1 MRLLIVSATVHE
13 IQPLLQHFEFQQQK
27 NIFSFQ
33 KNHQQIDVLIAGIG
47 SAIFTFH
54 VMEYLQHHRPDAAIQ
69 AGFAGVKEN
78 FIELG
83 NTFEIVADCFADNG
97 AFENDNYKTLFDLN
111 LMNENEFPFSKAML
125 ANDSKFPIPFHPIK
139 KAIGRSVNLIEA
151 DENRL
156 EKLNQKFHCDAESM
170 EGSAFHHVMLHKK
183 IAFKQIR
190 SASNFIGERNKTKW
204 EMKTSI
210 ENLSSFLINVVEEF
224 LK

>member
-27 NIFSFQ
+27 NIFSFE
-33 KNHQQIDVLIAGIG
+33 KNHKQIDVLIAGIG
-47 SAIFTFH
+47 GSIFTFH

-69 AGFAGVKEN
+69 GGFAGVKDS

-97 AFENDNYKTLFDLN
+97 AYENDNYKTLFDLN
-111 LMNENEFPFSKAML
+111 LMNENEFPFSKTML

-170 EGSAFHHVMLHKK
+170 EGAAFHHILLHKK
-183 IAFKQIR
+183 IPFKQIR
-190 SASNFIGERNKTKW
+190 VASNFIGERNKAKW
-204 EMKTSI
+204 EMKKSI
-210 ENLSSFLINVVEEF
+210 ENLSHFLITVVEEF